1 METKQP
7 EVKEEEDI
15 LSLGLG
21 GNVKKILIK
30 AEKYHCSLCDQI
42 LDPKVENPIDES
54 YYSKITNIVTGHS
67 LYIAV
72 AKHNVA
78 RSKEIAFLTTYDLN
92 DDQLSQTERLN
103 HIGINFNLVIQEHID
118 FLKKEHLEPQNE
130 IEKNLSEGLIKDG
143 GMYIKGA
150 TYEKALMFLKLEAW
164 EQLYTYSVMK
174 NNL

>member
-1 METKQP
+1 LNRSFKNNLLF
-7 EVKEEEDI
+7 VV
-15 LSLGLG
+15 LSYKYLPTEP
-21 GNVKKILIK
+21 NAKKLIK
-30 AEKYHCSLCDQI
+30 DF
-42 LDPKVENPIDES
+42 PES

-103 HIGINFNLVIQEHID
+103 HIGSNFNLVIQEHID